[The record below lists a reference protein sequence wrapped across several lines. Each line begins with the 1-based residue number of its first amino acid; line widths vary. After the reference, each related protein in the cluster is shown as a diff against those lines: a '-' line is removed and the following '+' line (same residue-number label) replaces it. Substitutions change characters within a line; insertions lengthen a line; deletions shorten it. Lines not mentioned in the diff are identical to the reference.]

1 MFWQPRPPCSLRL
14 VRSQS
19 KKGRDR
25 GGIPPGVPDMAWSRR
40 ETWPDIEREEVTI
53 RHYRCVHCA
62 AILVGRE
69 VLWSNV
75 TQPSLTPARPTGWAH
90 LKWAP
95 LSHGAHVTAEEEEAA
110 AELAKLEQLVRAHD
124 AAPRSRRSITFPTH
138 ASPSPSGVFVNLR
151 APICL

>member
-69 VLWSNV
+69 ELWSNV

-95 LSHGAHVTAEEEEAA
+95 LSHGAHVTAGRKCKSKPKKAEALKRNNNTRYA
-110 AELAKLEQLVRAHD
+110 RCGTKRHRD
-124 AAPRSRRSITFPTH
+124 AFWCERCQTR
-138 ASPSPSGVFVNLR
+138 
-151 APICL
+151 